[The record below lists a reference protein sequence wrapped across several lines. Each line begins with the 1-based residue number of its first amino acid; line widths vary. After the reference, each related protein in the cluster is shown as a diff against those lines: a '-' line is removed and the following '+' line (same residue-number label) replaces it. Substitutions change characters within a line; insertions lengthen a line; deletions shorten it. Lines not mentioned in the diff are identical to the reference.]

1 MSENKVSL
9 DEQGQKSENL
19 IKKTCKELGLT
30 QKELAE
36 QMGIAENTIS
46 QWSRGIV
53 PTPAWAIKMFG
64 LLKIERQYNTI
75 RDFFINTT
83 K

>member
-1 MSENKVSL
+1 MTKNT
-9 DEQGQKSENL
+9 ENL

-30 QKELAE
+30 QKELAA

-46 QWSRGIV
+46 QWARGV
-53 PTPAWAIKMFG
+53 APTPAWGVKMFE
-64 LLKIERQYNTI
+64 LLIIEKQYNTI
-75 RDFFINTT
+75 KKFFLESA